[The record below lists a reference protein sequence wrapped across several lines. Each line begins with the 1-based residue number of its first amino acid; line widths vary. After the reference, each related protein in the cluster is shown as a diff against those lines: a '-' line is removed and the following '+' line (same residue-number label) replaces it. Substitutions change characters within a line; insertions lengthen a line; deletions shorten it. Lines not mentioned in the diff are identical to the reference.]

1 MPILRILSLAA
12 MIFATMILESCRQDP
27 AAALPHSGAIVRG
40 NRQSELQPGVASPAR
55 IVKNPFEGDEAAL
68 ADGKRLYNQFNCS
81 GCHAAGGGAIGPP
94 LMDDEWIYGSS
105 GANIFWT
112 IIEGRPQ
119 GMPAFGGR
127 IVDDQA
133 WRIVAYVRS
142 LSGFPKEEPGQTGQP
157 GATEGK

>member
-1 MPILRILSLAA
+1 MCSR
-12 MIFATMILESCRQDP
+12 CRDLVVVI
-27 AAALPHSGAIVRG
+27 AALVLTGCGQDERSTVGPPAGARVTR
-40 NRQSELQPGVASPAR
+40 NRQSELQPGPATPNR
-55 IVKNPFEGDEAAL
+55 PMKTPLPSDERVL

-94 LMDDEWIYGSS
+94 LMDDKWIYGSQPE
-105 GANIFWT
+105 NVFWT

-127 IVDDQA
+127 IAEDQA

-142 LSGFPKEEPGQTGQP
+142 LSGLHKQQENP
-157 GATEGK
+157 